1 MAEFFNMGG
10 FGGFVWTNCS
20 FAFIC
25 LGWLNYTSWRRV
37 KNTAEQLAKY
47 KAAKPARPKNT
58 EQKNSD

>member
-10 FGGFVWTNCS
+10 FGGFVWTSYS

-37 KNTAEQLAKY
+37 KNTAERLAILQ
-47 KAAKPARPKNT
+47 AATPARPKDT
-58 EQKNSD
+58 EQKNSY